1 MVQGPLQSH
10 KMAPKAKT
18 SMKAKPLSKGKFAMK
33 TILKKTKGN
42 KHSLK
47 KGAGSSTNKK
57 PATKKSLNK
66 NNFAKLGNMTLAEKI
81 DKAAETA
88 SNPVEAAKG
97 LKQLMTKQEHSQA
110 WSKHSIHMKGRAKN
124 NKRNFNPCQKERK
137 WQCTC

>member
-1 MVQGPLQSH
+1 
-10 KMAPKAKT
+10 
-18 SMKAKPLSKGKFAMK
+18 MK
-33 TILKKTKGN
+33 TILKKAKGN